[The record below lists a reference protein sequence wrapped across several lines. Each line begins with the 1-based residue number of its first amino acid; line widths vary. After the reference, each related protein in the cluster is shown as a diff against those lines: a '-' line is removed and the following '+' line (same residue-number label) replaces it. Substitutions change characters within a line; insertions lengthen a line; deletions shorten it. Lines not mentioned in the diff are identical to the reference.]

1 MQRLSPDEDGIMKG
15 WIFTNTALK
24 KVANNIRKSGATD
37 STVSKHMR
45 NIRLLITSGVI
56 VGKIIPLDEE
66 FCFQR
71 AYAHGHKYDLNH
83 NKLRSAIIDLLT
95 YGEVI
100 EFDERTGR
108 MV

>member
-1 MQRLSPDEDGIMKG
+1 MKG
-15 WIFTNTALK
+15 WVFTNTALK
-24 KVANNIRKSGATD
+24 KVAVKIKKSGATD
-37 STVSKHMR
+37 STVNKHMR

-56 VGKIIPLDEE
+56 IGKIIPLDEE
-66 FCFQR
+66 YCFKKVIVNCNR
-71 AYAHGHKYDLNH
+71 YEYNH

-108 MV
+108 LV

>member
-1 MQRLSPDEDGIMKG
+1 MKG

-24 KVANNIRKSGATD
+24 KVANNIRKSGAPE

-56 VGKIIPLDEE
+56 VGKVIPLDEE
-66 FCFQR
+66 FCFKK
-71 AYAHGHKYDLNH
+71 AYVNGHRYEFNH
-83 NKLRSAIIDLLT
+83 NQIRTAIIDLLT

-100 EFDERTGR
+100 EFDEGTGR
-108 MV
+108 LV